1 LNTVKE
7 HFLSELSRD
16 DVAQFQAIRGKIIST
31 LEKSTKQEDRELAK
45 NWKEM
50 HDAEFI
56 KAILSEKTK
65 DEKGEDVLRVSFNM
79 QYAFFADCV
88 NETILLGDVNVVT
101 TTETQ
106 IQATPDVHY
115 YGATVTND
123 ALTIGHS
130 LSF

>member
-1 LNTVKE
+1 LT
-7 HFLSELSRD
+7 ELAHD
-16 DVAQFQAIRGKIIST
+16 DAAQFKAIKEKIIST
-31 LEKSTKQEDRELAK
+31 LENSVNDEDKALAK
-45 NWKEM
+45 EWRSDNMTNDK
-50 HDAEFI
+50 FI
-56 KAILSEKTK
+56 DEILSAKTV
-65 DEKGEDVLRVSFNM
+65 DSQNNEVPRVSFNM

-115 YGATVTND
+115 YGATVIND

>member
-1 LNTVKE
+1 LT
-7 HFLSELSRD
+7 ELAHD
-16 DVAQFQAIRGKIIST
+16 DAAQFKAIKEKIIST
-31 LEKSTKQEDRELAK
+31 LENSVNDEDKALAK
-45 NWKEM
+45 EWRSDNMTNDK
-50 HDAEFI
+50 FI
-56 KAILSEKTK
+56 DEILSAKTV
-65 DEKGEDVLRVSFNM
+65 DSQNNEVPRVSFNM